1 MNKPV
6 VTIFYQYDPWDSTI
20 GGIQT
25 TVSSFIKYAPD
36 TFDLRFVGVTASPD
50 RAVGKWHEME
60 LQGRALSFLP
70 ILRLEDDNHRKLFF
84 PTTLRYTLALLRH
97 RVTSDFMHFHRLE
110 PALASLGISGDKTFF
125 IHNDIHSQ
133 ILDSGAGGGG
143 TMLWRYAPKLY
154 GVLERFLLRQFQEI
168 LSCNSDSM
176 ALYRDRYPEV
186 ADRVALIR
194 NTVDGDIFYPLVGA
208 EERAEKR
215 RLLAAQM
222 SLPEATRFLLFAG
235 RLHPQKDPILLV
247 RSFAL
252 VGAADV
258 HLLIAGLGE
267 LQGEVEAEIRRLNLG
282 AKVTLLG
289 AMKQVELAALHQV
302 SSLCVLTSNFEGL
315 PLVVLEAL
323 ACGTPVVSTRCGE
336 TPRLLSARGGIVSEA
351 RTPEAIASALD
362 QVLNNPEAFPPSSC
376 IEDAQPYSAKAV
388 IHGVFERMLAR
399 WLEPGVAPASV
410 AF

>member
-36 TFDLRFVGVTASPD
+36 TFDLCFVGVTASPD
-50 RAVGKWHEME
+50 RAVGEWHEME
-60 LQGRALSFLP
+60 LQGRSVSFLP
-70 ILRLEDDNHRKLFF
+70 ILRIEDDNHRKLFF
-84 PTTLRYTLALLRH
+84 PTTLRYTLALLRY
-97 RVTSDFMHFHRLE
+97 RVSSDFMHFHRLE
-110 PALASLGISGDKTFF
+110 PALASLGAAGDKTFF

-133 ILDSGAGGGG
+133 ILDSGAGGKN

-154 GVLERFLLRQFQEI
+154 GTLERFLLRQFQEI

-186 ADRVALIR
+186 ADRVSLIR
-194 NTVDGDIFYPLVGA
+194 NTVDGDIFYPLNA
-208 EERAEKR
+208 EDRSEKR
-215 RLLAAQM
+215 CLLASQM
-222 SLPEATRFLLFAG
+222 GLPEKTRFLLFAG
-235 RLHPQKDPILLV
+235 RLHPQKDPLLLI
-247 RSFAL
+247 RAFAQ
-252 VGAADV
+252 VSSTDV
-258 HLLIAGLGE
+258 HLLIAGVGE
-267 LQGEVEAEIRRLNLG
+267 LQGEVEAEIQRLNLG

-289 AMKQVELAALHQV
+289 AMKQLELAALHQV

-336 TPRLLSARGGIVSEA
+336 TPRLLSSSSGIVSDS
-351 RTPEAIASALD
+351 RTPEAISSSLE
-362 QVLNNPEAFPPSSC
+362 QVLNHPEQFPSVSC
-376 IEDAQPYSAKAV
+376 LEDAQPYGAKAV
-388 IHGVFERMLAR
+388 IHGVFERMLSR
-399 WLEPGVAPASV
+399 WRERGSAPASV
-410 AF
+410 AV